1 LHFEQVFAD
10 LERPQLGGEPAG
22 KVGREEENRELGSVF
37 RSLWILPPAFA
48 VLAASEVLV
57 CFLPAP
63 ACVLRFF
70 VCLLEPI
77 ISLMNAAV
85 EESSEEEEEE
95 EEKEKKELLVGLV
108 WFSSPSGFLPF
119 CWGLV
124 SARVVVLVAA
134 VEVRR

>member
-1 LHFEQVFAD
+1 MHFEQVFAD
-10 LERPQLGGEPAG
+10 LEKPQLGGEPAG
-22 KVGREEENRELGSVF
+22 KVGREEENREPGSVF

-63 ACVLRFF
+63 ACVLRYF
-70 VCLLEPI
+70 VCLFGPT

-95 EEKEKKELLVGLV
+95 ENEKEELVVGLGS
-108 WFSSPSGFLPF
+108 FSSPSGFLPF
-119 CWGLV
+119 CRGLV

>member
-1 LHFEQVFAD
+1 M
-10 LERPQLGGEPAG
+10 
-22 KVGREEENRELGSVF
+22 
-37 RSLWILPPAFA
+37 
-48 VLAASEVLV
+48 

-63 ACVLRFF
+63 VCVLRFF
-70 VCLLEPI
+70 VCLFGPI

-85 EESSEEEEEE
+85 EESSEEEEEKDKE
-95 EEKEKKELLVGLV
+95 ELVVGLV

-119 CWGLV
+119 CRGLV